1 MSMPTA
7 SIAPQPSSPKKP
19 EEWPYAFAHSGNRI
33 RVAQLETSTVAAA
46 TAVTAVV
53 VEKVVLRLARMSE
66 TTAVTPEGHS
76 AVPSE
81 NGTTGR
87 EIPGQQ
93 RADAGSE
100 GADLEGAIQPSVILV
115 CNAR

>member
-53 VEKVVLRLARMSE
+53 VEKGVLRLSAKH
-66 TTAVTPEGHS
+66 AVSIAKVLEVECDAIEELRR
-76 AVPSE
+76 AV
-81 NGTTGR
+81 
-87 EIPGQQ
+87 
-93 RADAGSE
+93 RADST
-100 GADLEGAIQPSVILV
+100 S
-115 CNAR
+115 